1 MSILFINGSPDRKGT
16 TAKLAATLLAG
27 CDYETIQLPEHRIC
41 PYGSTLEGDEF
52 DWVLDRMK
60 DADTIVIGSPVY
72 WHNLCGAVRNLL
84 DRFYGRVAPG
94 ELAGRKLA
102 FLYQGEAPE
111 KWMLDA
117 GEYTISRFARLY
129 GLDYLG
135 MAVTQKDAKALAK
148 KL

>member
-1 MSILFINGSPDRKGT
+1 MSILFINGSPDRDGT
-16 TAKLAATLLAG
+16 TARLAATLLAAKY
-27 CDYETIQLPEHRIC
+27 YETVQLPEHRIN

-52 DWVLDRMK
+52 DWVLGKMRA
-60 DADTIVIGSPVY
+60 ADTIVIGSPVY
-72 WHNLCGAVRNLL
+72 WHNICGAVRNLL
-84 DRFYGRVAPG
+84 DRFYGPVRPG
-94 ELAGRKLA
+94 ELAGRKLV

-117 GEYTISRFARLY
+117 GEYTMSRFAGLY
-129 GLDYLG
+129 GMGWLG